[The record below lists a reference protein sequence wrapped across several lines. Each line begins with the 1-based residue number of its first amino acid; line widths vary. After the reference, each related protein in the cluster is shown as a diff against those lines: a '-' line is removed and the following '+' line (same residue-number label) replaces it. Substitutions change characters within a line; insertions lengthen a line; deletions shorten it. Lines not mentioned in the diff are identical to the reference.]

1 MKYIDLD
8 TLNGIDAT
16 AFRAVEPF
24 PWINPQGFLRDEGF
38 EELTANM
45 PDVSL
50 FESYFGYAR
59 KNKQAEHRRYT
70 LEYEKGLDI
79 PPVWEAFIA
88 ELLSPEYR
96 QFATQIMGT
105 KHIGLRMHWHYAPN
119 GCDVSPHC
127 DSKVKL
133 GSQIFYMNTHDD
145 WDPAWGGQ
153 TVILDDHGRFAAESN
168 PSFEDFDQEW
178 VADTMDNRSVIF
190 GRKNN
195 SWHGVRA
202 INAPEGEM
210 RKVFILVYENIHPG
224 KMFKKRVKRFLTG
237 KSTDV
242 QSERRQQNWA

>member
-8 TLNGIDAT
+8 ALRGIDVD
-16 AFRAVEPF
+16 AFRAMDPF
-24 PWINPQGFLRDEGF
+24 PWTNPKGFLRDEAF
-38 EELTANM
+38 DELTSHM

-50 FESYFGYAR
+50 FESHFGYAR
-59 KNKQAEHRRYT
+59 KNEQAEHRRYT

-79 PPVWEAFIA
+79 PPVWDAFVA

-96 QFATQIMGT
+96 HFVTQIMGT
-105 KHIGLRMHWHYAPN
+105 KHVGLRLHWHYTPA

-127 DSKVKL
+127 DSKIKL
-133 GSQIFYMNTHDD
+133 GSQIFYLNTHDD
-145 WDPAWGGQ
+145 WDSAWGGQ

-168 PSFEDFDQEW
+168 PSFEDFDREW

-202 INAPEGEM
+202 IDAPEGKL
-210 RKVFILVYENIHPG
+210 RKVFIVVYENADPRR
-224 KMFKKRVKRFLTG
+224 MFKKQLKRFLTG
-237 KSTDV
+237 KTTDV
-242 QSERRQQNWA
+242 QGERGWQEWA